1 MSTVHATRFGVE
13 AIQDEAKRLV
23 AAGFVRPSEA
33 IAHLELFFPERE
45 WFGIAQ
51 ELEVREYQF
60 SDPIC
65 DLIGGCQEWRED

>member
-1 MSTVHATRFGVE
+1 
-13 AIQDEAKRLV
+13 V